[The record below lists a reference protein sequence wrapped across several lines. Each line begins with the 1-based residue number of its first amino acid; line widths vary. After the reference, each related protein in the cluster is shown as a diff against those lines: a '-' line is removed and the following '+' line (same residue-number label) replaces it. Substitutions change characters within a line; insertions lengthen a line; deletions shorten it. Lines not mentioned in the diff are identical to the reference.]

1 MAASSVG
8 LPRPTVGNFR
18 RCVQNIC
25 PSIFNVPSLRES
37 QFQAL
42 YSFICC
48 EEVFVN
54 LPTGYGKSLIFQ
66 MAPLVHMW
74 MHEHVSKI
82 HWKESPIVVI
92 ISPLLS
98 VMQDQVKKRS
108 SLVKGYLCGSRSR
121 SFGTAENR
129 AWKFYV
135 CLYFSRIDPCNREM
149 AKYAEQPNS
158 SGKADW
164 SCS

>member
-1 MAASSVG
+1 MHNYTRITPEKKMAASSVG
-8 LPRPTVGNFR
+8 LPRPTVGIFR

-25 PSIFNVPSLRES
+25 PIFNVPSLRES

-42 YSFICC
+42 YSFICG

-54 LPTGYGKSLIFQ
+54 LPTGCGKSLIFQ

-82 HWKESPIVVI
+82 HWKENPIVVI

-98 VMQDQVKKRS
+98 LMQDQVKKLS
-108 SLVKGYLCGSRSR
+108 SLGLKA
-121 SFGTAENR
+121 T
-129 AWKFYV
+129 YV
-135 CLYFSRIDPCNREM
+135 GPDQDPSILQ
-149 AKYAEQPNS
+149 KIEQGNFTYVYISPES
-158 SGKADW
+158 TLATERL
-164 SCS
+164 